1 MTGEIRQ
8 LEVIDQ
14 SRVFPQKPSAGIED
28 IEYPEDVIGVVV
40 DIHLTPR
47 ADVAHGED
55 GRRQLRGIQA
65 EGPEEHQQREPEPP
79 GAEVRQP
86 VEHRRYGNEEHN
98 LRDGGPLSHFD
109 AGEVQG
115 QDAGLYGSGGGR
127 LCRSDGVA
135 RSRCAD
141 GKQIDQRCRQK
152 EHHPRSRMLP
162 DQEKNGGHGHHLAAE
177 KTGGIVGACHQDRHG
192 QKQDQPSH
200 DAGDLFGDH
209 ETDKDG
215 EVDQREGIEQ
225 GIIAASVKPEE
236 CSLLVRYELDGA
248 DGDQHR
254 QQHCVLLAC
263 MKPGHDGRPAEK
275 QRGQEQT
282 QCHDPCGEE
291 VQILG
296 KDPGLEGK
304 EEHR

>member
-1 MTGEIRQ
+1 MDLAFAIVLGQPGIYGSLRILRKIELFEEIVGSGYFRDLHHVRFGLQNVHDGIVFLVVLFGHTALHCREGFEGGHVPESVGEGSQDEYDHQSQHRLHPEMTGEIRQ

-55 GRRQLRGIQA
+55 GRRQLGGIQA

-127 LCRSDGVA
+127 LCRSDGGA
-135 RSRCAD
+135 GRGCAD
-141 GKQIDQRCRQK
+141 GKQI
-152 EHHPRSRMLP
+152 
-162 DQEKNGGHGHHLAAE
+162 LAWN
-177 KTGGIVGACHQDRHG
+177 
-192 QKQDQPSH
+192 
-200 DAGDLFGDH
+200 
-209 ETDKDG
+209 
-215 EVDQREGIEQ
+215 
-225 GIIAASVKPEE
+225 
-236 CSLLVRYELDGA
+236 
-248 DGDQHR
+248 
-254 QQHCVLLAC
+254 
-263 MKPGHDGRPAEK
+263 
-275 QRGQEQT
+275 
-282 QCHDPCGEE
+282 
-291 VQILG
+291 
-296 KDPGLEGK
+296 
-304 EEHR
+304 